1 MLPSLTAAVRGRPSR
16 RVLAGGGGALLLAL
30 ALISFA
36 FPSSPAAIASAQ
48 AAADALAPGTWGMS
62 IPTSWFVAP
71 ITGLRSGD
79 HVDVLALRP
88 GERATATAVA
98 FDLLVIAVDERTVTV
113 GSGAD
118 DVTALGVA
126 RASGLLLV
134 PLLRST
140 R

>member
-1 MLPSLTAAVRGRPSR
+1 MGAT
-16 RVLAGGGGALLLAL
+16 GGALLAVSLLLAL
-30 ALISFA
+30 H
-36 FPSSPAAIASAQ
+36 SSPPAPAASSLPM
-48 AAADALAPGTWGMS
+48 ADALAPGTWAIA

-71 ITGLRSGD
+71 IAGLRPGD
-79 HVDVLALRP
+79 RLDVLAIRP

-98 FDLLVIAVDERTVTV
+98 FDLLVVSVDDRAVIV

>member
-1 MLPSLTAAVRGRPSR
+1 MLSGI
-16 RVLAGGGGALLLAL
+16 GGAALLAVSL
-30 ALISFA
+30 LVGMNGASPTPVA
-36 FPSSPAAIASAQ
+36 SSIPT
-48 AAADALAPGTWGMS
+48 ADALAPGTWA
-62 IPTSWFVAP
+62 IALPTGWFVAP
-71 ITGLRSGD
+71 ITGLRPGD
-79 HVDVLALRP
+79 RLDVLAIRP

-98 FDLLVIAVDERTVTV
+98 FDLLVVSADEHTVVV

-126 RASGLLLV
+126 RASGLLLI

>member
-1 MLPSLTAAVRGRPSR
+1 
-16 RVLAGGGGALLLAL
+16 
-30 ALISFA
+30 
-36 FPSSPAAIASAQ
+36 
-48 AAADALAPGTWGMS
+48 MS

-79 HVDVLALRP
+79 RVDVLALRP

>member
-1 MLPSLTAAVRGRPSR
+1 MLPSLTAAARHRPPRGI
-16 RVLAGGGGALLLAL
+16 LARASGVALLGASLLLAL
-30 ALISFA
+30 HSSG
-36 FPSSPAAIASAQ
+36 PSAAAPSPAM
-48 AAADALAPGTWGMS
+48 ADALPAGTWAMA
-62 IPTSWFVAP
+62 IPASWFVAP
-71 ITGLRSGD
+71 IAGLRPGD
-79 HVDVLALRP
+79 RLDVLALRP

-98 FDLLVIAVDERTVTV
+98 FDLIVVSVDDHAVVV